1 MDELWPPGRD
11 GGPLRDG
18 WPVRP
23 DVCLALNRM
32 GGFDWDLDRD
42 LLHLDASARD
52 VLDLPPDTYDSQPA
66 TLLARLPEQEAVR
79 VDGTVRR
86 ALEDGSA
93 GYGVYFRVRLRD
105 GRLRWTHS
113 QAHIVRDGRGVPHRV
128 IGIVRDASEE
138 LGRVVAREE
147 LDERRRR
154 HTSVVDRT
162 VEALARAVTVRDV
175 TDVLTARDGLR
186 RLGAASLR
194 FGVIEN
200 GRIHIV
206 AEDRSPAP
214 GLDNARLDE
223 PLPMNEA
230 VRSQRPVYIS
240 SPEEFAERF
249 PLLWPHVANLGV
261 SAAAYLPLTAQG
273 VPLGG
278 LGLLFQEERD
288 FPSEERNLLAAIGA
302 GVAQSLQRAML
313 VEQEHDL
320 AENLQ
325 HAMLPRG
332 VPTVRGAAVA
342 ARYRSARLGR
352 DVGGDWFDVIP
363 LPGGRVAAVIGDVQG
378 HDTHAATVMG
388 QLRVVLRAF
397 ATEGHPAPEVVSRAS
412 AFLHELDTDRFATCL
427 YAEHDPATGRLS
439 LVRAGHLA
447 PLIRHA
453 DGACEQLPVAG
464 ALPLGVATEFGEFE
478 PPVGEGLLAPGE
490 TLLLYTDGL
499 IERPDRDLDEGVA
512 TLAAALGGGPEDLEL
527 LADVMTEVR
536 GPGPDV
542 DDMALVLLRRGET
555 TGREPPVGAGVVAGR
570 AEPPLLRGVSRPT
583 PYSPTRAQAG

>member
-1 MDELWPPGRD
+1 MDELWPPGRE
-11 GGPLRDG
+11 GGPLPDG
-18 WPVRP
+18 WPARS

-42 LLHLDASARD
+42 LLHLDASGLD
-52 VLDLPPDTYDSQPA
+52 VLDLAPDEFDSRPA

-79 VDGTVRR
+79 IDGVVRR
-86 ALEDGSA
+86 ALEDGSSS
-93 GYGVYFRVRLRD
+93 YGAYFRVRLRD
-105 GRLRWTHS
+105 GRMRWTHT
-113 QAHIVRDGRGVPHRV
+113 QAHIVRDGRGTPHRI

-162 VEALARAVTVRDV
+162 AEALARAVTVRDV
-175 TDVLTARDGLR
+175 TDVLTASNGLR

-194 FGVIEN
+194 FGLIEN

-240 SPEEFAERF
+240 SAGEFAERF
-249 PLLWPHVANLGV
+249 PLLWSHVAKLGV

-288 FPSEERNLLAAIGA
+288 FPPEERNLLVAIGA
-302 GVAQSLQRAML
+302 GVAQSLQRAVL

-332 VPTVRGAAVA
+332 VPTVPGAAVA
-342 ARYRSARLGR
+342 ARYRSARFGR
-352 DVGGDWFDVIP
+352 DIGGDWYDVIP
-363 LPGGRVAAVIGDVQG
+363 LSDGRVAAVIGDVQG

-397 ATEGHPAPEVVSRAS
+397 AIEGHPAPEVIARAS
-412 AFLHELDTDRFATCL
+412 VFLHDLDTDRFATCL
-427 YAEHDPATGRLS
+427 YAEHDPASGRLS

-447 PLIRHA
+447 PLLRHA
-453 DGACEQLPVAG
+453 DGVCEQLSVAG
-464 ALPLGVATEFGEFE
+464 ALPLGVATEFEQAN
-478 PPVGEGLLAPGE
+478 PPVGEARLLPGE

-499 IERPDRDLDEGVA
+499 IEQPGRDLDEGVA
-512 TLAAALGGGPEDLEL
+512 TLVDALGGGPDDLEL
-527 LADVMTEVR
+527 LADTMTEVR

-555 TGREPPVGAGVVAGR
+555 TEGKPPVGADTAAGR
-570 AEPPLLRGVSRPT
+570 ADPGLVRGVSRPT
-583 PYSPTRAQAG
+583 PYSPTRAPAG